1 MNMFY
6 ITLYD
11 QLRYNDYYILLKIRH
26 NDML

>member
-1 MNMFY
+1 MHMFY

-11 QLRYNDYYILLKIRH
+11 QLRYKDKNILLKIRL